1 MWRVRKVEKRYNA
14 RLDEPLLRG
23 SAKHWPEEGM
33 GVAETREETE
43 KGSKSRTKHGTLF
56 SSQ

>member
-1 MWRVRKVEKRYNA
+1 MWKVRRVEKPYNA
-14 RLDEPLLRG
+14 WLDEPLLRG
-23 SAKHWPEEGM
+23 PAKHWAEEGM

-43 KGSKSRTKHGTLF
+43 KGSKSRIKHGTLF

>member
-1 MWRVRKVEKRYNA
+1 MWRVRIVEKQYNA
-14 RLDEPLLRG
+14 WLGEPLLKG
-23 SAKHWPEEGM
+23 SAKPWAEEGM